1 MCFKAYKNIIICLCA
16 VIAIVLYV
24 TAYACN
30 VPVFRYALERWPAD
44 NYYVTVFYDGSLS
57 AQDREIV
64 DWLENSSARV
74 IPYSNF
80 VVQSYDINSSLPD
93 DTGQLWK
100 QLDNPELPCMVVRYP
115 GMMRNAPPVWTGPL
129 SEDAAHTLV
138 DSPLRQEIAEKILD
152 GDSVVWILLESG
164 NKAKD
169 DAAAALIEKQLDAA
183 AQFLELP
190 NADDFSPD
198 EFVPI
203 KENGP
208 ELKVAFSLVRLSRS
222 DPAEDML
229 IRMLLQ
235 SEPDL
240 NDYAEYPMA
249 FPVYGRGRILF
260 ALVGDGIEERNIN
273 ESCMFATGP
282 CSCQIK
288 ELNPGI
294 DLLMK
299 VDWDAG
305 IGGGWVQD
313 AALPPLVGFSELVSE
328 AAAEEVS
335 EEKADIDSQMGAS
348 DETSSGSDS
357 AKKTARTD
365 TRNSQNDL
373 AAGSG
378 SASEAAYAR
387 TYNPHSDESS
397 GSLTR
402 NLLIALGM
410 IVIGIMLLSYFVIKS
425 REKDFS

>member
-1 MCFKAYKNIIICLCA
+1 MSFKAYRKKIICLCA
-16 VIAIVLYV
+16 VMALAFYF
-24 TAYACN
+24 AAHACN

-44 NYYVTVFYDGSLS
+44 NYYVTVFYNGSLS
-57 AQDREIV
+57 TQDREVV
-64 DWLENSSARV
+64 DWLENSSAKV

-80 VVQSYDINSSLPD
+80 VVQSYDINSPLPD
-93 DTGQLWK
+93 VAGQLWK
-100 QLDNPELPCMVVRYP
+100 QLDKPELPCMVVRYP
-115 GMMRNAPPVWTGPL
+115 GMMRMAPPVWTGPL
-129 SEDAAHTLV
+129 SENAAHTLV

-164 NKAKD
+164 NKARD
-169 DAAAALIEKQLDAA
+169 DAAAAFIGKQVDAA
-183 AQFLELP
+183 EQSLELP
-190 NADDFSPD
+190 DADDFSPD

-203 KENGP
+203 IEDGP
-208 ELKVAFSLVRLSRS
+208 ELRIAFSIVRLSRS
-222 DPAEDML
+222 DPAEAML
-229 IRMLLQ
+229 VHMLLQ

-249 FPVYGRGRILF
+249 FPVYGRGRVLF
-260 ALVGDGIEERNIN
+260 ALVGDGIDERNIR

-288 ELNPGI
+288 ELNPGV

-328 AAAEEVS
+328 AAAEES
-335 EEKADIDSQMGAS
+335 DRTDSQANAS

-357 AKKTARTD
+357 SNRTANAD
-365 TRNSQNDL
+365 THRAQNEL
-373 AAGSG
+373 AAGTG
-378 SASEAAYAR
+378 AASDAASSRAGIS
-387 TYNPHSDESS
+387 PSDESS
-397 GSLTR
+397 GNLPR

-410 IVIGIMLLSYFVIKS
+410 IVIVIMLLSYFVLKP
-425 REKDFS
+425 RKKDFS

>member
-1 MCFKAYKNIIICLCA
+1 MSFKTYRKEIICLCVVMA
-16 VIAIVLYV
+16 LALSF
-24 TAYACN
+24 AALACN

-44 NYYVTVFYDGSLS
+44 NYFVTVFYDGSLS
-57 AQDREIV
+57 PQDREVV
-64 DWLENSSARV
+64 DWLENSSAKV

-80 VVQSYDINSSLPD
+80 VVQSCDISSPLPND
-93 DTGQLWK
+93 AGQLWK
-100 QLDNPELPCMVVRYP
+100 QLDKPELPCMVVRYP
-115 GMMRNAPPVWTGPL
+115 GMMRMAPPVWTGPL

-138 DSPLRQEIAEKILD
+138 DSPLRQEIAGRILD

-164 NKAKD
+164 NKARD

-183 AQFLELP
+183 AQLLELP

-203 KENGP
+203 NESGP
-208 ELKVAFSLVRLSRS
+208 ELRIAFSMVRLSRS
-222 DPAEDML
+222 DPAEAML
-229 IRMLLQ
+229 VNMLLQ

-240 NDYAEYPMA
+240 NDYAEYPLA
-249 FPVYGRGRILF
+249 FPVYGRGRVLF
-260 ALVGDGIEERNIN
+260 ALVGDGIDERNIR

-328 AAAEEVS
+328 AAAEETS
-335 EEKADIDSQMGAS
+335 EENDHTASQANAS

-357 AKKTARTD
+357 VNRTAGTD
-365 TRNSQNDL
+365 THKAQNEP
-373 AAGSG
+373 AAGTG
-378 SASEAAYAR
+378 AASDAASSHAGIS
-387 TYNPHSDESS
+387 PSDESS
-397 GSLTR
+397 GSLSR

-410 IVIGIMLLSYFVIKS
+410 IVIVIMLLSYFVLKP